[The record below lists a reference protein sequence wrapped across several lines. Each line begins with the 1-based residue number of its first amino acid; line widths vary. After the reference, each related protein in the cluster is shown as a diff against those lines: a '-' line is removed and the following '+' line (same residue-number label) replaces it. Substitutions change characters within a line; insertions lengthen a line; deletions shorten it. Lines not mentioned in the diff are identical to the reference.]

1 MKKILLGLGVVALL
15 STTSVQA
22 QNEKG
27 QMAISVGAGQS
38 LLGSIYNSAE
48 FENVK
53 VIPVINGMFDF
64 AVSDVVSMGIG
75 LSYQS
80 ISTDVNSFYLDPT
93 TNTYIDETVT
103 ESLNKLN
110 VGVRMNFHYA
120 RGIDG
125 LDMFSGF
132 RLGYTNWG
140 VSSTSSDPNYVESV
154 SFNMP
159 FALQLVPVAVRYY
172 FTDMIGIHLETGIIG
187 PYMIAGGISLKM

>member
-15 STTSVQA
+15 STTAVQA

-38 LLGSIYNSAE
+38 LLGSLYSANDVQ
-48 FENVK
+48 NVN
-53 VIPVINGMFDF
+53 VTPVINGMFDF
-64 AVSDVVSMGIG
+64 AVSDVVSMGLG

-80 ISTDVNSFYLDPT
+80 ISSELDWFYLDPA
-93 TNTYIDETVT
+93 TNTFIDETVKET
-103 ESLNKLN
+103 MTKLN
-110 VGVRMNFHYA
+110 IGVRCNFHYA

-132 RLGYTNWG
+132 RIGYTNWG
-140 VSSTSSDPNYVESV
+140 FKSSSADPNYVGAISI
-154 SFNMP
+154 NMP
-159 FALQLVPVAVRYY
+159 FAIQIVPVAIRYY
-172 FTDMIGIHLETGIIG
+172 FTDMIGIHLETGLIG